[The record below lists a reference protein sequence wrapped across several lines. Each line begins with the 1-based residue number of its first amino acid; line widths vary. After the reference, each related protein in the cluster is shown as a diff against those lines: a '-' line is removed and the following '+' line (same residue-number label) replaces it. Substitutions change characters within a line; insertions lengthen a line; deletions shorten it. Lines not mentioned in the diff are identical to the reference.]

1 MYKYDLKNNPEL
13 ARERHNAQNREWYRK
28 HREQKMEYQRKYRA
42 AVRMYKQNGIWEF
55 MKGFRETQIEGTMLI
70 CDETFPITPKIFK
83 DLKRLKKELKQRGI
97 TL

>member
-1 MYKYDLKNNPEL
+1 MYKYDLKNNPDI
-13 ARERHNAQNREWYRK
+13 ARERHNAQNREWYKRNK
-28 HREQKMEYQRKYRA
+28 DKVIEQHRKYRA

-70 CDETFPITPKIFK
+70 CEETFPITPKILK
-83 DLKRLKKELKQRGI
+83 DLKRLKKELKQRGM